1 MYYLLIKSSNLKVNK
16 KITKKCIKNEK
27 KNILSKLNELIS
39 GTNINPYFIMLHH
52 TPVDII
58 ILSLPMQGML
68 QLWDELAIFETHLT
82 RKKCQILTV
91 AYWVVLISKYN

>member
-1 MYYLLIKSSNLKVNK
+1 MR
-16 KITKKCIKNEK
+16 K

-39 GTNINPYFIMLHH
+39 ETNINSYFIMLHH

-68 QLWDELAIFETHLT
+68 QLWDELTIFETHLT
-82 RKKCQILTV
+82 RKKCQIFSCL
-91 AYWVVLISKYN
+91 LG